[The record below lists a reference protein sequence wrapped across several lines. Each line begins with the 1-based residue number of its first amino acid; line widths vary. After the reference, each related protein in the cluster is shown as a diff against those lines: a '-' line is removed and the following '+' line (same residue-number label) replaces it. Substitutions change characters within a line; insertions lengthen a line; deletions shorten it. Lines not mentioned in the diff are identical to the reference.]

1 MDSAGREN
9 KKEEA
14 MPFPSW
20 GETKEGHDMLYEAE
34 EQLAQA
40 VKLLNLDQNLAN
52 RLRYPRRAL
61 VVTVPV
67 RLDSGKVATYT
78 GYRVQHNITL
88 GPGKGGIRYSPTV
101 SLEETTA
108 LAMWMT
114 WKSGLMNIPFGG
126 AKGGVCCNP
135 LEMSRREL
143 QGLTRRFTTEIAM
156 LIGPEKDIPAP
167 DMFTDERTMAWMM
180 DTYSMQ
186 MGYSVPG
193 VVTGKP
199 LVVGGSV
206 GRREATGR
214 GLVNLTVAAIERL
227 GLLPEKLTA
236 VVQGFGNVGSVTALE
251 LAEKGVKILAV
262 SDVYGAAYHPDGLPV
277 ASMIRHMEGGGKV
290 SDYPGVSAMSNR
302 ELLEIPCDI
311 LAPCATA
318 GQITRENASRI
329 RCRILAEGANGPTT
343 LEAEEILGK
352 QNVFIIPDLLG
363 NAGGVTA
370 SYFEWV
376 QDTQNFFWDIEE
388 VNRQL
393 KRIMLGSFQ
402 EVLDLAQRK
411 RVTNRMA
418 ALMIGI
424 SRVAAAMH
432 YRGLH
437 P

>member
-1 MDSAGREN
+1 
-9 KKEEA
+9 
-14 MPFPSW
+14 MPFPCW
-20 GETKEGHDMLYEAE
+20 GETKEGQDMLREAVT
-34 EQLAQA
+34 QLDRAA
-40 VKLLNLDQNLAN
+40 ALLGLDPNLAD
-52 RLRYPRRAL
+52 RLRYPKRAL

-67 RLDSGKVATYT
+67 RMDDGRVVPYT
-78 GYRVQHNITL
+78 GYRVHHNITL

-114 WKSGLMNIPFGG
+114 WKCALMNIPFGG
-126 AKGGVCCNP
+126 AKGGICCDP
-135 LEMSRREL
+135 RGMSRREL
-143 QGLTRRFTTEIAM
+143 QSMTRRFTSEIVM

-167 DMFTDERTMAWMM
+167 DMATNEQTMAWIM

-199 LVVGGSV
+199 VVVGGSL
-206 GRREATGR
+206 GRREATG
-214 GLVNLTVAAIERL
+214 L
-227 GLLPEKLTA
+227 GLCNSIFAAMERIGLAREKATA

-251 LAEKGVKILAV
+251 LWKRRVRVIAA
-262 SDVYGAAYHPDGLPV
+262 SDVYGGACNPEGLPV
-277 ASMIRHMEGGGKV
+277 DALVRHAAAGGKL
-290 SDYPGVSAMSNR
+290 SEFPGATPVSNR
-302 ELLEIPCDI
+302 ELLEIPCDV

-318 GQITRENASRI
+318 GQITAENAPRI

-343 LEAEEILGK
+343 LDADDILVGK
-352 QNVFIIPDLLG
+352 GTFIIPDVLG

-376 QDTQNFFWDIEE
+376 QDTQKFFWDIAE
-388 VNRQL
+388 VSRQL
-393 KRIMLGSFQ
+393 ERI
-402 EVLDLAQRK
+402 VLQAFRAVIALAEEK
-411 RVTNRMA
+411 RVTHRMA

-424 SRVAAAMH
+424 ARVADAMRF
-432 YRGLH
+432 RGLY

>member
-1 MDSAGREN
+1 
-9 KKEEA
+9 

-34 EQLAQA
+34 EQLDRAA
-40 VKLLNLDQNLAN
+40 KLLNLDPNLAN

-67 RLDSGKVATYT
+67 RLDNGRVGTYT

-88 GPGKGGIRYSPTV
+88 GPGKGGIRFSPTV

-143 QGLTRRFTTEIAM
+143 QALTRRFTSEIVM

-167 DMFTDERTMAWMM
+167 DMFTNEQTMSWIM

-214 GLVNLTVAAIERL
+214 GLVNLIVAAIERL
-227 GLLPEKLTA
+227 GLVPERLTA
-236 VVQGFGNVGSVTALE
+236 VVQGFGNVGSVAAQE
-251 LAEKGVKILAV
+251 LAEKKVKVIAV
-262 SDVYGAAYHPDGLPV
+262 SDVYGGAHNPDGLPV
-277 ASMIRHMEGGGKV
+277 DDLIRHVAAGGKV
-290 SDYPGVSAMSNR
+290 SEFPGVTPVSNKD
-302 ELLEIPCDI
+302 LLEIPCDI

-318 GQITRENASRI
+318 GQITGENVGRI

-343 LEAEEILGK
+343 LEADEILRQRG
-352 QNVFIIPDLLG
+352 VFIIPDVLG

-376 QDTQNFFWDIEE
+376 QDTQKFFWDIGE
-388 VNRQL
+388 VNQQL
-393 KRIMLGSFQ
+393 QRIMLNAFE
-402 EVLDLAQRK
+402 EVLSVAKERG
-411 RVTNRMA
+411 VSHRMA

-424 SRVAAAMH
+424 SRVAEAMRF
-432 YRGLH
+432 RGLY

>member
-1 MDSAGREN
+1 
-9 KKEEA
+9 
-14 MPFPSW
+14 MPFPYW
-20 GETKEGHDMLYEAE
+20 GETEEGHHMLGEAVA
-34 EQLAQA
+34 QLDGAA
-40 VKLLNLDQNLAN
+40 RLLNLDPNLAD
-52 RLRYPRRAL
+52 RLRYPKRAL

-67 RLDSGKVATYT
+67 RMDDGKVRSFT
-78 GYRVQHNITL
+78 GYRVHHNITR
-88 GPGKGGIRYSPTV
+88 GPGKGGIRFGPTV

-114 WKSGLMNIPFGG
+114 WKAGLMNIPFGG

-143 QGLTRRFTTEIAM
+143 QGLTRRYTSEIVM
-156 LIGPEKDIPAP
+156 LIGPDKDIPAP
-167 DMFTDERTMAWMM
+167 DMFTNEQTMSWIM

-199 LVVGGSV
+199 LVIGGSV

-214 GLVNLTVAAIERL
+214 GLINLVLESVEHL
-227 GLLPEKLTA
+227 GLTPEHLTA
-236 VVQGFGNVGSVTALE
+236 VVQGFGNVGSVAAQE
-251 LAEKGVKILAV
+251 LHQHGVKVVAV
-262 SDVYGAAYHPDGLPV
+262 SDVYGGGHNPEGLPV
-277 ASMIRHMEGGGKV
+277 DDLIRHVEKGGKV
-290 SDYPGVSAMSNR
+290 SEFPGVTPVSNR

-318 GQITRENASRI
+318 GQITKENAPRI

-343 LEAEEILGK
+343 LEADEILARRE
-352 QNVFIIPDLLG
+352 VFLIPDILG

-376 QDTQNFFWDIEE
+376 QDTQNFFWDLQE

-393 KRIMLGSFQ
+393 RRIMTEAFR
-402 EVLDLAQRK
+402 EVLGLAAERK
-411 RVTNRMA
+411 VSHRMA

-424 SRVAAAMH
+424 SRVAEAMRF
-432 YRGLH
+432 RGLY

>member
-1 MDSAGREN
+1 
-9 KKEEA
+9 
-14 MPFPSW
+14 MPFPNW
-20 GETKEGHDMLYEAE
+20 GETKEGRDMLYEAA
-34 EQLAQA
+34 EQLGQA
-40 VKLLNLDQNLAN
+40 AKLLNLDPNLAN

-61 VVTVPV
+61 IVTVPV
-67 RLDSGKVATYT
+67 RLDDGRVATYT
-78 GYRVQHNITL
+78 GYRVHHNITL
-88 GPGKGGIRYSPTV
+88 GPGKGGIRYSTTV

-114 WKSGLMNIPFGG
+114 WKCALMNIPFGG

-143 QGLTRRFTTEIAM
+143 QALTRRFTSEIVM

-167 DMFTDERTMAWMM
+167 DMFTNEQTMSWIM

-186 MGYSVPG
+186 VGYSVPG

-199 LVVGGSV
+199 IVVGGSV

-214 GLVNLTVAAIERL
+214 GLVNLVFAAVERL
-227 GLLPEKLTA
+227 GLVPEKLTA
-236 VVQGFGNVGSVTALE
+236 VVQGFGNVGSVAAQE
-251 LAEKGVKILAV
+251 LAEKKVKVIGV
-262 SDVYGAAYHPDGLPV
+262 SDVYGGAHNPDGLPV
-277 ASMIRHMEGGGKV
+277 NDLIRHVEAGGKV
-290 SDYPGVSAMSNR
+290 SEFPGVTPVSNR
-302 ELLEIPCDI
+302 DLLEIPCDI

-318 GQITRENASRI
+318 GQITGENVGRV

-343 LEAEEILGK
+343 LKADEILRQRG
-352 QNVFIIPDLLG
+352 VFIIPDVLG

-376 QDTQNFFWDIEE
+376 QDTQKFFWEIGE
-388 VNRQL
+388 VNQQL
-393 KRIMLGSFQ
+393 QRIMLGAFR
-402 EVLDLAQRK
+402 EVLSLAEK
-411 RVTNRMA
+411 KKVSHRMA

-424 SRVAAAMH
+424 SRVAEAMRF
-432 YRGLH
+432 RGLY